1 MEKNLP
7 ANSGEAR
14 DVGSILGSG
23 RSLEVGNGNPFQ
35 YSCLE
40 NFMDRGI
47 WWTTIHGVAESQI
60 RLGMCAHTCTHVHTH
75 THSVSY
81 CVSFVWAGGVT

>member
-60 RLGMCAHTCTHVHTH
+60 RLGVCAHTCTHNVFMWAD
-75 THSVSY
+75 
-81 CVSFVWAGGVT
+81 SFCCTVETNTTV